1 MLFSSTGASVGRI
14 ILASTPGQTQENLTL
29 EVVRDD
35 GTTIYA
41 LKGMAFPASTRE
53 VLDLRRKWSL

>member
-35 GTTIYA
+35 GTTIYV
-41 LKGMAFPASTRE
+41 LKGMAFPASTGRS
-53 VLDLRRKWSL
+53 WI

>member
-41 LKGMAFPASTRE
+41 LKGMAFLPVPGRS
-53 VLDLRRKWSL
+53 WI